1 MVLEGFV
8 IARAAASVILAGV
21 LLTGTAGCTFITTR
35 QTRAAYDPGDGVNAT
50 IGTIG
55 LRNTVALVG
64 TDGQAVSL
72 LVSIFNN
79 GDKAVKVNL
88 GYDVDGSQKTQSVVI
103 GAGKVGHFGY
113 ESADSKSQIIIS
125 GTGVKAG
132 ELLPLFVQY
141 GEETGQTI
149 LVPVLDGS
157 LPQYADL
164 IAPDV

>member
-1 MVLEGFV
+1 M

-21 LLTGTAGCTFITTR
+21 LLTGTAGCTFITTM

-50 IGTIG
+50 IGTVG
-55 LRNTVALVG
+55 LRNTVALIG
-64 TDGQAVSL
+64 PDGQAVSL
-72 LVSIFNN
+72 LVSIFNS

-88 GYDVDGSQKTQSVVI
+88 GYEIEGEQHTQSVVI

-113 ESADSKSQIIIS
+113 ESADSKEQIIIS

-132 ELLPLFVQY
+132 GLLPLFVQY
-141 GEETGQTI
+141 GEETGQTL

-157 LPQYADL
+157 LPEYAHL
-164 IAPDV
+164 VAPAVLR